1 MPLALQ
7 DEWLQKHGI
16 ILCVISRLVRMGQEC
31 GRDVVGMGG
40 LGGLGGDWGQGW
52 DRDGERGEA
61 GRSKLSTSHPFLG
74 DS

>member
-7 DEWLQKHGI
+7 DEWLQKYGV

-40 LGGLGGDWGQGW
+40 LGGLGGIGG
-52 DRDGERGEA
+52 GLGA
-61 GRSKLSTSHPFLG
+61 GMG
-74 DS
+74 